1 MKEYR
6 VVLDDQLA
14 GAIQRVMQVKGWP
27 TMASAVAHI
36 LVRWLADEK
45 YL

>member
-27 TMASAVAHI
+27 TMASAVAHLLI
-36 LVRWLADEK
+36 LCLSREG